1 MLLRKFSQNPFICS
15 IDIHSFVRRYH
26 VGKPNLISFHGLVT
40 LKMRSRTPKS
50 YQLFPPY
57 QPCTYASLVKIHPLV
72 QKISFRKEATRTP
85 TGSALITGRPVTYK
99 TLYYPIFLRFTY
111 KNLYYPIFFQN
122 TYKNLYFWI
131 LDTQETKRLNKS
143 PCIEQDVI

>member
-1 MLLRKFSQNPFICS
+1 MFGQMTARS
-15 IDIHSFVRRYH
+15 HS
-26 VGKPNLISFHGLVT
+26 G
-40 LKMRSRTPKS
+40 
-50 YQLFPPY
+50 
-57 QPCTYASLVKIHPLV
+57 C
-72 QKISFRKEATRTP
+72 
-85 TGSALITGRPVTYK
+85 PVTYK